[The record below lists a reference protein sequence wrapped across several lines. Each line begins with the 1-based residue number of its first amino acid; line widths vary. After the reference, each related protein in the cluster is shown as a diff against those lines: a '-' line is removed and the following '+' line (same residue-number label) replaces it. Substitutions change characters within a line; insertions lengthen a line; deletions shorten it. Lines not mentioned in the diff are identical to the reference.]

1 MDIQDIHSHK
11 REAYNVSL
19 TVTDDQGCI
28 SLPAINTINVWAGIV
43 VALTWDTVCYSP
55 SGVIETPFTGNTSGG
70 INTWYWDFG
79 GNNQIISN
87 NPNISFAFSSP
98 GPHIVSLQ
106 TELQLPGNVICFC
119 PIHRDYLCLGF
130 TRSCVYC

>member
-1 MDIQDIHSHK
+1 MNQTVGYTDHSYTQAG
-11 REAYNVSL
+11 AYNVSL

-43 VALTWDTVCYSP
+43 ASFTWDTVCYSP

-98 GPHIVSLQ
+98 GNIL
-106 TELQLPGNVICFC
+106 
-119 PIHRDYLCLGF
+119 
-130 TRSCVYC
+130 